1 MPGPTTNELAGARR
15 VLVIGAGGAGKS
27 TFARELGART
37 GLPVVHLDRMYWR
50 PGWIESPKEEFR
62 AALADVLAQP
72 AWILDGNYSGTIAM
86 RVAAC
91 DTIVWLD
98 LPRVVCLAGVIE
110 RRVRHR
116 GRARDDVGEGCPE
129 RLTWEFVRW
138 IWDYPT
144 RNAPKVEALLAHARD
159 DGKRVVRLRS
169 RRAMA
174 RALSALG

>member
-1 MPGPTTNELAGARR
+1 MTTSELAAARR

-27 TFARELGART
+27 TFARALGAIT

-50 PGWIESPKEEFR
+50 AGWIEPTKEEFR
-62 AALADVLAQP
+62 AALGEILATP
-72 AWILDGNYSGTIAM
+72 AWILDGNYSGSIDQ
-86 RVAAC
+86 RIDAC
-91 DTIVWLD
+91 DAIVWLD

-110 RRVRHR
+110 RRVCHR
-116 GRARDDVGEGCPE
+116 GRARDDMAPGCDE

-144 RNAPKVEALLAHARD
+144 RSAPKIEARLARARA

-169 RRAMA
+169 RRAIT
-174 RALSALG
+174 RALSALRA

>member
-1 MPGPTTNELAGARR
+1 MTSELAGARR

-27 TFARELGART
+27 TFARELGAIT

-50 PGWIESPKEEFR
+50 AGWIEPPKEEFR
-62 AALADVLAQP
+62 AALALVVATP
-72 AWILDGNYSGTIAM
+72 AWILDGNYSGSIDQ
-86 RVAAC
+86 RIDAC
-91 DTIVWLD
+91 DAIVWLD

-116 GRARDDVGEGCPE
+116 GRPRDDMAAGCDE

-144 RNAPKVEALLAHARD
+144 RSAPKIEARLARARD

-169 RRAMA
+169 RRAIA
-174 RALSALG
+174 RVLNALRASG